1 MVKTF
6 WGWRDKQLPDGTVI
20 WTSPSGDTYVTT
32 PGSALLFPSLCAPTG
47 EAPRQASQASARCG
61 DRTAKIP
68 LRATSR
74 AQNRA
79 RYIAAERRKNHQIR
93 ERVAAQQQ
101 SEDIPVVV
109 DDEPPPF

>member
-1 MVKTF
+1 M
-6 WGWRDKQLPDGTVI
+6 PDGAVI

-47 EAPRQASQASARCG
+47 EAPRQASQATACCG
-61 DRTAKIP
+61 DRTAKMA
-68 LRATSR
+68 LRATTR

-79 RYIAAERRKNHQIR
+79 RYIAAERRKNHQIH
-93 ERVAAQQQ
+93 ERVAVQQQ
-101 SEDIPVVV
+101 SEDQDIAVVV